1 MKLEIQPKHFL
12 YSITAPFDKTYWF
25 IYLFLFWYF
34 KWFKYYMWNIIH
46 HVTSLLFI
54 NLI

>member
-12 YSITAPFDKTYWF
+12 YSITAPFDKTNLF
-25 IYLFLFWYF
+25 IYVFNF

-46 HVTSLLFI
+46 PVTSLLFI